1 MSNRGAAARKGRAQG
16 TWLAQRAPPSAASP
30 NGLLPLPDLGLLK
43 LSSPGRKRIIQ
54 SKGLVTTM
62 LTSTQFLYTKVVA
75 SEEKEFPEGFVKV
88 LEDLR
93 ARPGA
98 GLHEPKQLCGR
109 CQRCWGCCKSCFSLL
124 ARSLSTAAAAP
135 QHPRLATLKEE
146 PQTVPYV
153 RTKILGEPGL
163 SPINMGTQERIKAE
177 SKGLRQPNPRLPSAG
192 AHLAPGGESEE
203 IQEPEYGSWCPP
215 QTRNPARAGGEA
227 QAEKSSATSPAAACC
242 CPAPGARVL
251 SLIMGTHEWLPFSRG
266 GLVGGGEAVGAG
278 DLERVRQWRTPLRGC
293 PRFGEDGRQ
302 GYPLRCPELGEG
314 ALDFHKLNP
323 CS

>member
-1 MSNRGAAARKGRAQG
+1 MSNRGGAARKGRAQG
-16 TWLAQRAPPSAASP
+16 TWLAQS
-30 NGLLPLPDLGLLK
+30 NGLV
-43 LSSPGRKRIIQ
+43 I
-54 SKGLVTTM
+54 TTP
-62 LTSTQFLYTKVVA
+62 TSTQFLYTKVAA

-88 LEDLR
+88 LEDLYEQNQC
-93 ARPGA
+93 GT
-98 GLHEPKQLCGR
+98 GLHEPKQLCGW
-109 CQRCWGCCKSCFSLL
+109 CQRCWGCCKSCFSLR

-163 SPINMGTQERIKAE
+163 SPINMSTQERIKAE

-215 QTRNPARAGGEA
+215 QTCNPARAGGEA

-251 SLIMGTHEWLPFSRG
+251 SLIMGTHEWLPSSRG
-266 GLVGGGEAVGAG
+266 GLVGGGAAVGAR

-293 PRFGEDGRQ
+293 PRFGEDGLQ
-302 GYPLRCPELGEG
+302 GYPRGCPELGEG

-323 CS
+323 LLLSA